1 MIFLSAKVGSIGD
14 NRLGGWYAYRASKA
28 ALNMLVKTAS
38 IELKRTAPWA
48 IVIAMHPGTVNSKLS
63 KPFGGEVK
71 GRLANVACQEML
83 QTIDMLK
90 PEQSGQ
96 FLSYSA
102 EQLPW

>member
-1 MIFLSAKVGSIGD
+1 MP
-14 NRLGGWYAYRASKA
+14 R
-28 ALNMLVKTAS
+28 
-38 IELKRTAPWA
+38 A

-96 FLSYSA
+96 FLTYSA